1 MDFILLVLKGNFKSL
16 MNYYGCQNMVKT
28 IKKVLVKHPKNAYQG
43 QEKINN
49 EASKLNYSG
58 NPKFD
63 KSCMDFDLFIRLLK
77 SIDCEIH
84 YLPTENSSSI
94 DSIYTHDPCLVS
106 DKGVIYSN
114 MGKLF
119 RSNEPN
125 LLESYFKSIGVP
137 TLGKIEYPGTL
148 EGGDIVWIN
157 ERTIAVG
164 EGYRTNAEGILQLQ
178 NILGNLIDNLIT
190 VPLPH
195 WTGPKDCLHL
205 MSNISPIDENLF
217 LVYSKLLPVFFRNS
231 LLDMGITLIEVPDVE
246 YLTMG
251 CNVLAIAPKK
261 VIMIDGNPITKNL
274 LLEQGV
280 EVHLYDGSEISF
292 KGSGGPTCLTRP
304 FLRA

>member
-1 MDFILLVLKGNFKSL
+1 
-16 MNYYGCQNMVKT
+16 
-28 IKKVLVKHPKNAYQG
+28 
-43 QEKINN
+43 
-49 EASKLNYSG
+49 
-58 NPKFD
+58 
-63 KSCMDFDLFIRLLK
+63 
-77 SIDCEIH
+77 
-84 YLPTENSSSI
+84 
-94 DSIYTHDPCLVS
+94 
-106 DKGVIYSN
+106 

-195 WTGPKDCLHL
+195 WTGSKDCLHL

-292 KGSGGPTCLTRP
+292 KGAGGPTCLTRP

>member
-28 IKKVLVKHPKNAYQG
+28 IKKVLVKHPKNAFQS
-43 QEKINN
+43 QDKINN

-125 LLESYFKSIGVP
+125 LLESYFKSIGIP

-261 VIMIDGNPITKNL
+261 VIMIDGNPITKDL